1 MIKWAIL
8 LRRPFRAFNNLL
20 PTQGSAALR
29 PGLCCHAP
37 SGLSNPRSCFTRNS
51 ALRVSLLICSLLF
64 PTINFVYASSN
75 QETLER
81 LFAQGNSEYQKGS
94 YALAEKYYTQI
105 LNSGVDSGSVYYN
118 LGNACFKEKKLG
130 EAIYYWEKAQQKL
143 PADRDLRE
151 NLALADLMIVD
162 RIETRADPL
171 PVRVLSALPG
181 LFTIRQETRVVFV
194 LFVIANLLFSL
205 SLLSKNSRNS
215 LRALIASMV
224 IAFLFVVFGCS
235 LGWKLYERDYRKN
248 GIVIE
253 QKADVRSGPGPEN
266 ITVFTV
272 HEGIKVRVHELTNG
286 WYQISLPNGWNGW
299 LQQNY
304 LWIL

>member
-1 MIKWAIL
+1 MIRQAIL

-20 PTQGSAALR
+20 STQGSATLC
-29 PGLCCHAP
+29 PGLCCYAP

-75 QETLER
+75 QQTLEG
-81 LFAQGNSEYQKGS
+81 LFIQGNAEYQKGS

-181 LFTIRQETRVVFV
+181 LFIIRQETRVVFV

-272 HEGIKVRVHELTNG
+272 HEGIKVRVHESANG

-304 LWIL
+304 LRIL